1 MGGRYRMNHLY
12 IGVDPGAKGGIAYI
26 YVRPWKNESNAIKC
40 PGSPIGM
47 ADSVRRIVHDFTMDG
62 GTLRNTFVGIERVH
76 SMPGQRGMFK
86 FGTNFGMWLGVF
98 GSNNIEP
105 ELISPQTWQTMYRK
119 DGLAAG
125 MEGTERRNKKK
136 SIAQDI
142 FKHLKVTQLTSDALL
157 IANYIKEENNE

>member
-1 MGGRYRMNHLY
+1 MNHLY

-40 PGSPIGM
+40 PGSPTSM
-47 ADSVRRIVHDFTMDG
+47 ADSVRRILHDFTMDG

-76 SMPGQRGMFK
+76 SMPGQKGMFK

-98 GSNNIEP
+98 GANNIEP
-105 ELISPQTWQTMYRK
+105 MLITPQTWQTMYRK
-119 DGLAAG
+119 DGLTAG

-157 IANYIKEENNE
+157 IANYIKEETKNGRKKL

>member
-1 MGGRYRMNHLY
+1 MNHLY

-40 PGSPIGM
+40 PGSPTSM
-47 ADSVRRIVHDFTMDG
+47 ADSVRRILHDFTMDG

-76 SMPGQRGMFK
+76 SMPGQKGMFK

-98 GSNNIEP
+98 GANNIEP
-105 ELISPQTWQTMYRK
+105 MLITPQTWQTMYRK
-119 DGLAAG
+119 DGLTAG

-157 IANYIKEENNE
+157 IANYIKEDKK